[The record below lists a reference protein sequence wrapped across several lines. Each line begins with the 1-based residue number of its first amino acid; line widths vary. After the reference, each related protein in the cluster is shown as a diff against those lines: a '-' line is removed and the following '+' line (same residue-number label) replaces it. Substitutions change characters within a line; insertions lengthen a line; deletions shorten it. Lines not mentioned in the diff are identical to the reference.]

1 MKRVTVFLAPLMLIL
16 LNGCAAPIVGSLT
29 LSHLSSIASAFS
41 MTVKGKGAGEVALDL
56 ATGKDCR
63 LVEGMIRD
71 SRAICEQPGSVAT
84 AGDFKGVIALL
95 KDEPPSVGGKDT
107 PAAEVKVAAS
117 PSQPPAPLPPAPLR
131 VSEPDAVAEAAPAQ
145 FIFTADASIAA
156 LALLEISPRGKPEI
170 IPRRKP
176 EILAHKPASRLASL
190 AVPRHRP
197 TARFAR
203 IASAAP

>member
-16 LNGCAAPIVGSLT
+16 LNGCAAPIVGPLT

-95 KDEPPSVGGKDT
+95 KDEPPSAGGKDT

-117 PSQPPAPLPPAPLR
+117 PSQPPPPLR
-131 VSEPDAVAEAAPAQ
+131 VSEPEAVAEAAPAQ
-145 FIFTADASIAA
+145 FIFTTDASIAA

-197 TARFAR
+197 TSRFAR
-203 IASAAP
+203 IAFAAP